1 MFAAGLL
8 ACGSSEGGDTGP
20 SSSRSSSSGSES
32 TAVGETGVTGG
43 VTEGGSESGG
53 AELDPQVA
61 ACLRLNACEVDGGTP
76 IGLQACLGYA
86 LDVPW
91 SLATV
96 RVPQLTLAALECK
109 LAADDCAAVRAC
121 TPALDGFAAACKDH
135 PLEDLCAGD
144 TWVICDELG
153 APRAAMDCKA
163 AGLGCNKDIWAGCG
177 AETCEFGVTQPSCE
191 GDVLVECT
199 AAGLLTRI
207 NCPEQYNIV
216 HVNGKDGE
224 QVYSIA
230 GETCGQDVMRNSL
243 GCIGTGADCGFFSQT
258 CDGATL
264 ETCAGG
270 KLARRDCAALEPGGQ
285 GCGFI
290 QSGPFA
296 GAASCGL
303 VAPACDL
310 SADESCAAGQIS
322 FCDWDTPGTVDCLAA
337 GFTGCATT
345 KQGARTVAYCT
356 P

>member
-1 MFAAGLL
+1 MLAAGLL

-20 SSSRSSSSGSES
+20 ASSSSSGSES
-32 TAVGETGVTGG
+32 TAVGETGVTGDP
-43 VTEGGSESGG
+43 TEGGSESGG
-53 AELDPQVA
+53 VELDPQVA
-61 ACLRLNACEVDGGTP
+61 ACLRLNACEADGGTP
-76 IGLQACLGYA
+76 IGLQACLGHA
-86 LDVPW
+86 LDLPW
-91 SLATV
+91 SWATV
-96 RVPQLTLAALECK
+96 GVPQLTLAALECK
-109 LAADDCAAVRAC
+109 LAANDCAAVRAC

-135 PLEDLCAGD
+135 PLEDLCEGD

-199 AAGLLTRI
+199 AAGLITRI

-216 HVNGKDGE
+216 HVNGKDSE

-243 GCIGTGADCGFFSQT
+243 GCIGTGEVCDFFSQR
-258 CDGATL
+258 CDGDVL

-270 KLARRDCAALEPGGQ
+270 KLSRRECATLTPEGQ

-290 QSGPFA
+290 PSGQFG

-303 VAPACDL
+303 VGGACDL
-310 SADESCAAGQIS
+310 DADESCEAGVLGFCEHGSPAQVDCVAAGYAG
-322 FCDWDTPGTVDCLAA
+322 CDSAMLAD
-337 GFTGCATT
+337 
-345 KQGARTVAYCT
+345 RRVAFCT